1 MSRDYIASFRP
12 AIRSAARDVL
22 KAVLEYYED
31 AARWTQGAYYR
42 DIFGNR
48 TSVAVASC
56 ACSVGAIQM
65 MPSRGSSQDPVLF
78 SKYNLAIKTVEAAN
92 QIPCLINFND
102 DPDRTIEEVR
112 EAFQK
117 GIDLLDELEAHP

>member
-1 MSRDYIASFRP
+1 MSREYIASFKP
-12 AIRSAARDVL
+12 AIRSAARDIL
-22 KAVLEYYED
+22 KAVLKYYED
-31 AARWTQGAYYR
+31 PAKWTQGAYYR
-42 DIFGNR
+42 DFCDR
-48 TSVAVASC
+48 QVPRQEAYC

-65 MPSRGSSQDPVLF
+65 MPIPPNSEYDFSLSRYSV
-78 SKYNLAIKTVEAAN
+78 AIKTVETAN
-92 QIPCLINFND
+92 QIPCLVNFND